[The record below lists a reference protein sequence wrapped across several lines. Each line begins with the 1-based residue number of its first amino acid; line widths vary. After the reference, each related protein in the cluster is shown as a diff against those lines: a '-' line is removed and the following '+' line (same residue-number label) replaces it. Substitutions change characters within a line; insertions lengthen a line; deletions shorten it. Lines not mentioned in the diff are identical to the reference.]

1 MGSENENLRRRIEE
15 EKSKAD
21 DLKQENEN
29 KLTEKKKLTEVIQDL
44 NNQFIIEKENWLK
57 KEKELKENNQQLLTQ
72 INNLS
77 AQIIDENSQIN
88 YLNDQIIVRD
98 NQINNL
104 NGQIIVRDNKIN
116 YLNDQIAVRDNKINY
131 LNDQIAVRDK
141 KINYLNDQI
150 AVRDKQINEL
160 QLPINNMN
168 NLNNQYQLMMQN
180 QMSNNF
186 IQNNQINNINNS
198 QGFFINNNMNNN
210 NNNQNNHSIKSLIFK
225 FENGK
230 ICHICAFDRNRLK
243 PLYYL
248 AFSKINNDEYSDINY
263 LQFFFG
269 TIDITNHFLN
279 NDFFESLNLPQY
291 SIIYI
296 IKLKNL

>member
-1 MGSENENLRRRIEE
+1 MGSENETLRRRIEE

-57 KEKELKENNQQLLTQ
+57 KEKELKDNNQQLFTK

-77 AQIIDENSQIN
+77 AQIINKNSQIN

-104 NGQIIVRDNKIN
+104 NGQIIVRDKQIN
-116 YLNDQIAVRDNKINY
+116 YLNE
-131 LNDQIAVRDK
+131 
-141 KINYLNDQI
+141 QI
-150 AVRDKQINEL
+150 AVRDKQINYLNAQIAARDNQITYLNDQIADRDKQINKL

-230 ICHICAFDRNRLK
+230 KCHICASDRNRLK

-291 SIIYI
+291 SIINI

>member
-1 MGSENENLRRRIEE
+1 MNG
-15 EKSKAD
+15 
-21 DLKQENEN
+21 
-29 KLTEKKKLTEVIQDL
+29 
-44 NNQFIIEKENWLK
+44 
-57 KEKELKENNQQLLTQ
+57 
-72 INNLS
+72 
-77 AQIIDENSQIN
+77 
-88 YLNDQIIVRD
+88 QIIVRD
-98 NQINNL
+98 NQIN
-104 NGQIIVRDNKIN
+104 
-116 YLNDQIAVRDNKINY
+116 YLNDQIADRDN
-131 LNDQIAVRDK
+131 Q
-141 KINYLNDQI
+141 INYLNDQI

-230 ICHICAFDRNRLK
+230 KCHICASDRNRLK

-263 LQFFFG
+263 LLFYFG
-269 TIDITNHFLN
+269 TTNITNHFLN
-279 NDFFESLNLPQY
+279 SDFFESLNLPQY
-291 SIIYI
+291 SIINI